1 MNEYTFK
8 FKKEAKKC
16 HNGTSFTQH
25 KNLPTGGQVRFNI
38 HETAKILFALSSEE
52 SKTHDLPKY
61 VPIKNKLLLY
71 VYRCISKSYCS

>member
-1 MNEYTFK
+1 MIEYTFK

-25 KNLPTGGQVRFNI
+25 KNLPTGGQVRFDI

-52 SKTHDLPKY
+52 SKTHHRSEVCSHKEQ
-61 VPIKNKLLLY
+61 IAIIRIQ
-71 VYRCISKSYCS
+71 VYF